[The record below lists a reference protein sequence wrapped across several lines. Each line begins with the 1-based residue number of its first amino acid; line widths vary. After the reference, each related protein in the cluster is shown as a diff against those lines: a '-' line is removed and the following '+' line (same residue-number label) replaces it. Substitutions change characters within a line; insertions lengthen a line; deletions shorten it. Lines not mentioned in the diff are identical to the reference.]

1 MPDLVHLADGISIP
15 VEMLPIWD
23 RLAEFATIHGPVFEA
38 DLKQLGLNLRPIF
51 FLNNSIGGDHAISF
65 GTATTSTL
73 QFVLRPDIYRAMIG
87 TTIN

>member
-1 MPDLVHLADGISIP
+1 MPDLIHLADGISIP

-51 FLNNSIGGDHAISF
+51 FLNSSIGGDQAISF
-65 GTATTSTL
+65 GTAPSNTL

-87 TTIN
+87 STIN